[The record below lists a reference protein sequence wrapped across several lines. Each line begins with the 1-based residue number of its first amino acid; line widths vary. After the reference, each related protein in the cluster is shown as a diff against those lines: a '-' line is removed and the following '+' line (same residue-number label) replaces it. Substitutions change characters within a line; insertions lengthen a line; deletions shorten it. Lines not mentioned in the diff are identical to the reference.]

1 MEPMISRYGM
11 FSTIALLLIAPTIVM
26 AQERAAI
33 DSLAQTAESGS
44 LEDFII
50 NEYEETW
57 RSHDAKRLA
66 DFFAED
72 ADMIFGIQPRIV
84 GRAAIETSWD
94 LYFSRIDSGR
104 AVSISIDSIR
114 NLSPRIALLNV
125 HTTTGGTHSETNE
138 ELPSRK
144 ARGTWVVT
152 RVGGDWKIAALRIHS
167 PVGEQRLGPGTDD

>member
-1 MEPMISRYGM
+1 MISRYGM
-11 FSTIALLLIAPTIVM
+11 VFTIALLLIAPTIVM
-26 AQERAAI
+26 AQEGAAI

-44 LEDFII
+44 LDDFV

-72 ADMIFGIQPRIV
+72 AG
-84 GRAAIETSWD
+84 AAIETSWD

-104 AVSISIDSIR
+104 AISISIDSIR

-152 RVGGDWKIAALRIHS
+152 RIGGDWKIAALRMHS
-167 PVGEQRLGPGTDD
+167 PVGQQRLGPGTDD